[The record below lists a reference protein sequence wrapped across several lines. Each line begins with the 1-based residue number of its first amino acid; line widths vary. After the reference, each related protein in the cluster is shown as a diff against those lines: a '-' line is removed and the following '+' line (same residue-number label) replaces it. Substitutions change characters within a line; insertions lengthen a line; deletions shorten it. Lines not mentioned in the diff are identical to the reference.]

1 MNGATSATKINV
13 FTKIRKLERDLE
25 LIKMEVF
32 LSLRKKAERIII
44 LKKAFG
50 ILGNKFPAGVAY
62 ENDIRKEWNQ
72 SLKSLNRK

>member
-1 MNGATSATKINV
+1 MNGITSATQV

-44 LKKAFG
+44 LKKSFG
-50 ILGNKFPAGVAY
+50 ILGNKFSAGIIY
-62 ENDIRKEWNQ
+62 ENDIRKEWNK

>member
-1 MNGATSATKINV
+1 MNGITSATNI

-25 LIKMEVF
+25 LLKMEAF

-50 ILGNKFPAGVAY
+50 ILGNKFITGVAY
-62 ENDIRKEWNQ
+62 ENNIRKEWNK

>member
-1 MNGATSATKINV
+1 MNGITSATKTNV
-13 FTKIRKLERDLE
+13 FAKIRKLERDLE

-50 ILGNKFPAGVAY
+50 ILGNKFTTGVAY
-62 ENDIRKEWNQ
+62 ENNIRKEWNK
-72 SLKSLNRK
+72 SLKSLNKK